1 VVTAR
6 VTLTFDNGPTA
17 GITDHV
23 LNVLAKHGVKSTFF
37 ACGKNLGTRAEA
49 RLIERAHDEGHWI
62 GNHSFTHSFSL
73 GDSTDPAAPAAEIG
87 RTQELL
93 ARVTNA
99 DRLFRPPGGGGNLD
113 RHLLSGAAVRYL
125 ADGKYTLVLWNNVP
139 RDWADP
145 EGWETTCRRTMSS
158 QPWSVVVLHDTDTGA
173 MAGLDRAVARM
184 LDDGL
189 DIVQDF
195 PPDCVPMRRGL
206 VTAPLDHLVSLDTSP
221 LPTTTQ
227 DGQPT

>member
-1 VVTAR
+1 MVTAK
-6 VTLTFDNGPTA
+6 VTITFDNGPTA
-17 GITDHV
+17 GVTDHV
-23 LNVLAKHGVKSTFF
+23 LDVLAKHGVKSTFF
-37 ACGKNLGTRAEA
+37 VCGKNLGTRAE
-49 RLIERAHDEGHWI
+49 LGLVERAHDEGHWI

-73 GDSTDPAAPAAEIG
+73 GDSTDPAAPATEIG

-93 ARVTNA
+93 DPVINA

-125 ADGKYTLVLWNNVP
+125 KDEKYTLVLWNNVP

-145 EGWETTCRRTMSS
+145 TDWETTCRRNMER
-158 QPWSVVVLHDTDTGA
+158 QQWSVVVLHDTDTGA
-173 MAGLDRAVARM
+173 MAGLDRALGRM

-206 VTAPLDHLVSLDTSP
+206 VTAPLDHLVALDTSHSP
-221 LPTTTQ
+221 ATTQ